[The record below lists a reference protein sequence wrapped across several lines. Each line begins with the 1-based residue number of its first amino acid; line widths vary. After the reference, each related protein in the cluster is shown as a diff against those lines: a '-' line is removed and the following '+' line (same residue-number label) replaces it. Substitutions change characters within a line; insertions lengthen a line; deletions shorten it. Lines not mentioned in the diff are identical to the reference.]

1 MAANIKRDIES
12 NRRRT
17 DTMKA
22 PAPGSKEAQLRA
34 LRTTSPVG
42 RTAAQTK
49 AQFTAT
55 HVSVQATP
63 DTPATV
69 AAKATMARKVMEGA
83 AKALGVPTGP
93 RTGIVEASTIAA
105 TGTLAAGPNL
115 DAQAEKA
122 AAARKGHLSGPAGS
136 VEDDTKASAT
146 AAATTT
152 AAGAEQENATM
163 SKKAATAARKAKPAK
178 KGAKSSARRAPKS
191 DAARATKAGSSNKD
205 SMVGKVIA
213 LASRPQGASPAE
225 LNKLTG
231 WKGCPWKWQ
240 FSNPKKTGWCD
251 RRGLGFEVKT
261 VDGDTRY
268 CVTTPAK
275 K

>member
-1 MAANIKRDIES
+1 MDEHLPNFLNALLTRSPERLASMEANIKRDIEA

-17 DTMKA
+17 DTMKT

-34 LRTTSPVG
+34 LRSTTSPVG

-69 AAKATMARKVMEGA
+69 IAKATQARKVMEGA
-83 AKALGVPTGP
+83 AQALGV
-93 RTGIVEASTIAA
+93 TI
-105 TGTLAAGPNL
+105 P
-115 DAQAEKA
+115 
-122 AAARKGHLSGPAGS
+122 AARKGHLSAPVGS
-136 VEDDTKASAT
+136 VEDDTKAPAT
-146 AAATTT
+146 AEATTT
-152 AAGAEQENATM
+152 APTAEQENAM
-163 SKKAATAARKAKPAK
+163 SKKAATATRKSKPAK
-178 KGAKSSARRAPKS
+178 KGKPAKSTARRAPKS
-191 DAARATKAGSSNKD
+191 DAARTTKAGASDKD
-205 SMVGKVIA
+205 SMVGKVIE
-213 LASRPQGASPAE
+213 LASRPNGASPAE
-225 LNKLTG
+225 LNKLSG

-261 VDGDTRY
+261 ADGETRY
-268 CVTTPAK
+268 CVTPAK